1 MSEGTRECEFC
12 RDRLE
17 EFAQDGIVC
26 GACDGARV
34 LGIKDC
40 FCHAYEPGEC
50 GCDADWSDYIE
61 LDYWDEEE

>member
-1 MSEGTRECEFC
+1 MSEETRCCEFC

-17 EFAQDGIVC
+17 EFSQCGVVC
-26 GACDGARV
+26 GACEDTRV

-40 FCHAYEPGEC
+40 FCHAHATGAC

-61 LDYWDEEE
+61 FDYWEED